1 MNIKTLW
8 VSLILAVSLVAT
20 TAHAQTTIGSSSTT
34 TTTTGAQAD
43 SGLQNEQNFV
53 TNNPGTVDYK
63 GGFKTVPSAV
73 VGAYSSSFSN
83 EYCYG
88 TAQIGASWLGG
99 SITGGK
105 PVLDEGCEL
114 RRTSDMEMRVGV
126 EWHAEATAAFN
137 LANQMEQEALHNAN
151 TSMKVTG
158 VAKEAPFKNETV
170 VTLESAPNPNA
181 KGNAELIANT
191 RSEAYKKELQGD
203 ILETAS
209 VYNLCKVGEKEKL
222 SLEEAGFKCPD
233 EKK

>member
-20 TAHAQTTIGSSSTT
+20 TAQAQTTIGSSSTT
-34 TTTTGAQAD
+34 TTNTGASAD
-43 SGLQNEQNFV
+43 SGLQNQQNFV

-170 VTLESAPNPNA
+170 VTLESTPNPNA